1 MSLSTTSK
9 TRRRATIVALVIIAM
24 LAGGTAMLQL
34 DRDTARGDAPG
45 KPWEALQTPTIGSHV
60 QTPGVQT
67 PPQSPGVQTPPQS
80 PGVQTPPQSPGL
92 QAPAQPTGAGT
103 APAPGAP
110 APSPQGNGGAVAKGP
125 GFTISGDLAGA
136 LAPGHGAPLELTLS
150 NLGDRDVTV
159 TELAV
164 RLART
169 TASRCDITLN
179 FRVRQASGDRFPV
192 TLPARTARTLADL
205 GFDEAAKPR
214 VDMVDLPVNQDACKG
229 AVLTLAYSGRA
240 R

>member
-1 MSLSTTSK
+1 M
-9 TRRRATIVALVIIAM
+9 
-24 LAGGTAMLQL
+24 
-34 DRDTARGDAPG
+34 
-45 KPWEALQTPTIGSHV
+45 PTIGSHA
-60 QTPGVQT
+60 QTPGAQS
-67 PPQSPGVQTPPQS
+67 PPQAPGVQA
-80 PGVQTPPQSPGL
+80 PPQSPGL
-92 QAPAQPTGAGT
+92 QAPAQPSGTGA

-125 GFTISGDLAGA
+125 GFAISGDLASA

-150 NLGDRDVTV
+150 NLGDRDITV

-169 TASRCDITLN
+169 TASRCDVTLN
-179 FRVRQASGDRFPV
+179 FRVRQASENRFPV